1 VIASLTGTVQS
12 LAQNQCVLDVN
23 GVGYLVSITSR
34 DSLELRQNNKAQLLI
49 SMIVREDALLL
60 FGFLHSE
67 QRDLFDLL
75 RSVNGVGPKTAL
87 AILSEVQP
95 VDIATAVATEDDKV
109 FSAIS
114 GIGPKTA
121 KLIVVTLTG
130 RLKSKV
136 ASGSSEKSKADSQI
150 RDSVIMA
157 LAGLGISEKDAAAA
171 VDEVSAINPGS
182 SRDVLLKA
190 TLAAIGAAKAKR

>member
-1 VIASLTGTVQS
+1 MIASLTGTVQS

-34 DSLELRQNNKAQLLI
+34 DSLELRSEAKVRLLI
-49 SMIVREDALLL
+49 SMIVREDAMLL

-130 RLKSKV
+130 RLKAK
-136 ASGSSEKSKADSQI
+136 AGSGTAEKSKADGQI
-150 RDSVIMA
+150 RDSVILA
-157 LAGLGISEKDAAAA
+157 LSGLGISEKDAATA
-171 VDEVSAINPGS
+171 VDEVSQVNPGAT
-182 SRDVLLKA
+182 RDVLLKA

>member
-1 VIASLTGTVQS
+1 MIASLTGTVQS

-34 DSLELRQNNKAQLLI
+34 DSLELRQDNKAQLLI
-49 SMIVREDALLL
+49 SMIVREDAMLL

>member
-1 VIASLTGTVQS
+1 MIASLTGTVQS

-34 DSLELRQNNKAQLLI
+34 DSLELRQDNKVQLLI
-49 SMIVREDALLL
+49 SMIVREDAMLL

>member
-1 VIASLTGTVQS
+1 MIASLTGTVQS

-34 DSLELRQNNKAQLLI
+34 DSFELRQDNKAHLLI
-49 SMIVREDALLL
+49 SMIVREDAMLL

-130 RLKSKV
+130 RLKAKV
-136 ASGSSEKSKADSQI
+136 ATGSSEKSKADTQI
-150 RDSVIMA
+150 RDSVILA
-157 LAGLGISEKDAAAA
+157 LSGLGISEKDAAAA
-171 VDEVSAINPGS
+171 VDEVSVAHSGA